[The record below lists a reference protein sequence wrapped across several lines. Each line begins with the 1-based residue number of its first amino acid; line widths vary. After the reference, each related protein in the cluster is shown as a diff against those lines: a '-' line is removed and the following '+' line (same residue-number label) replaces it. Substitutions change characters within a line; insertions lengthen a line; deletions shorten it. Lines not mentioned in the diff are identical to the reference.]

1 MTGVMN
7 IGTTVKHNLSSS
19 KGNWADSKKA
29 LMRGLDS
36 NNFKQSEIISLAGQK
51 NAAKDLEEYLK
62 LNNASRNYLAQTSS
76 NLLQNKTWR

>member
-1 MTGVMN
+1 
-7 IGTTVKHNLSSS
+7 
-19 KGNWADSKKA
+19 
-29 LMRGLDS
+29 MRGLDS

-76 NLLQNKTWR
+76 NLLQNKT